1 MSAGVTV
8 IYDSRMFEP
17 DGALR
22 DVCVLDA
29 SADDWSR
36 VIARLCRSSDETHF
50 STTLP
55 QVPIDLQSNAGQLF
69 SILRSNPEESASF
82 SVKVGTV
89 WFSCYFFQ
97 SSEIEF
103 TFDPADV
110 ESADSFR
117 CVMDFMG
124 EVGEACRKRVVMTM
138 ESNDHR
144 HIPALLE
151 WIPE

>member
-1 MSAGVTV
+1 MSMGATV
-8 IYDSRMFEP
+8 IYDSRMFEV

-29 SADDWSR
+29 SEDDWSR
-36 VIARLCRSSDETHF
+36 VIARLCLHSSETHF

-55 QVPIDLQSNAGQLF
+55 QLPVDLKRNAGELF
-69 SILRSNPEESASF
+69 SILASNAEESATF
-82 SVKVGTV
+82 SAKVGTV
-89 WFSCYFFQ
+89 WFSCHFFQ

-103 TFDPADV
+103 TFDPTDV

-117 CVMDFMG
+117 CVVDFMS
-124 EVGEACRKRVVMTM
+124 EVGEACGKRVVMTM